1 MLRRRVPSRL
11 LHWVPTTL
19 ENGPSNECYI
29 LLVSAV
35 LMSGYG
41 GRIGGHIIPRFQLLA
56 VTPKRSALSLT
67 APIPDIE
74 AFEERAA
81 IAQYDGGLTLDEAE
95 DLAAQDQG
103 FGSAADYWHWLA
115 TYVANRGFT

>member
-1 MLRRRVPSRL
+1 MSRSHTADPSL
-11 LHWVPTTL
+11 
-19 ENGPSNECYI
+19 
-29 LLVSAV
+29 
-35 LMSGYG
+35 
-41 GRIGGHIIPRFQLLA
+41 
-56 VTPKRSALSLT
+56 
-67 APIPDIE
+67 IPDIE

-115 TYVANRGFT
+115 TYVVNRGLA

>member
-1 MLRRRVPSRL
+1 MSRS
-11 LHWVPTTL
+11 HT
-19 ENGPSNECYI
+19 
-29 LLVSAV
+29 AD
-35 LMSGYG
+35 
-41 GRIGGHIIPRFQLLA
+41 PRL
-56 VTPKRSALSLT
+56 
-67 APIPDIE
+67 IPDIE

>member
-1 MLRRRVPSRL
+1 MSRS
-11 LHWVPTTL
+11 HTA
-19 ENGPSNECYI
+19 GPRLI
-29 LLVSAV
+29 
-35 LMSGYG
+35 
-41 GRIGGHIIPRFQLLA
+41 R
-56 VTPKRSALSLT
+56 
-67 APIPDIE
+67 DIE

-95 DLAAQDQG
+95 DLAAHDQG